1 MNYRTVKIH
10 SRETFTSDTT
20 KVIDINVKDIISSL
34 VIKVEGT
41 HTGAVMQLHPV
52 SVLTDI
58 QLVDGSDVLFSL
70 DGYEAESVDWYN
82 RGGKFR
88 SNYNYACTAGT
99 WTRFIGI
106 NFGRY
111 LYDPVLAFDPGRFN
125 NPQLKISLDI
135 DAWSATG
142 STVYITVYANVFDEK
157 IPDAQGFLM
166 TKEIKQWTMA
176 SSTHEYT
183 DLPTDYPYRAIYHRA
198 YLAGTEP
205 NASLSNFKLSIDQ
218 DKKIPVDLGAHELN
232 SNLMEMYPAVEEEW
246 FYSLNTSNRY
256 LYCAPTTR
264 VKAVGAVWATTAV
277 AQDAAFYN
285 GDGGRLNTI
294 AADNPS
300 NTQVFI
306 KGYVPHCTYQIPL
319 GLLDDINDWY
329 DPRGVGSFIAD
340 ITGGAAAQGFL
351 FIQQLR
357 NY

>member
-1 MNYRTVKIH
+1 MRYRTVKIH

-20 KVIDINVKDIISSL
+20 KIIDINVKDVISNL
-34 VIKVEGT
+34 VVKVEGT

-52 SVLTDI
+52 SVITDL
-58 QLVDGSDVLFSL
+58 QVVDGSDVLFSL
-70 DGYEAESVDWYN
+70 DGYEAEALDWYN

-111 LYDPVLAFDPGRFN
+111 KFDPEYAFDPKIFT

-135 DAWSATG
+135 DAWSSTG
-142 STVYITVYANVFDEK
+142 STVYVTVYANVFDEMV
-157 IPDAQGFLM
+157 PAPRGFLM
-166 TKEIKQWTMA
+166 AKELKQWTMA

-183 DLPTDYPYRAIYHRA
+183 DLPTDYPYRALYMRA

-205 NASLSNFKLSIDQ
+205 NASLSNFKLSEDQ
-218 DKKIPVDLGAHELN
+218 DKRIPIDLGAHEMN
-232 SNLMEMYPAVEEEW
+232 SNVMDGYPPVEEEW
-246 FYSLNTSNRY
+246 YYSLNTSNRY

-264 VKAVGAVWATTAV
+264 VKAVGAVWATSGV

-294 AADNPS
+294 AAANPS
-300 NTQVFI
+300 NTQIFI
-306 KGYVPHCTYQIPL
+306 KGGVVHCTYEISFGDKMNP
-319 GLLDDINDWY
+319 DDWY
-329 DPRGVGSFIAD
+329 DVRPIGSLIAD
-340 ITGGAAAQGFL
+340 VTGGAAAQGFL
-351 FIQQLR
+351 FLQQAR
-357 NY
+357 PY